1 MNVKTIYI
9 ILTILFIAGCAE
21 KTHLN
26 TDEIRSVFSGIFY
39 TENVSSIDTD
49 DGKQKKVRLVFEN
62 ENLYNHYLISRH
74 AIANFCAISLLKNNP
89 SIFKSNDLVEVE
101 IKKENNVVS
110 DSIFTMSY
118 DSAKIASQIDDFN
131 YREKKLKSFFDFM
144 QSQEFDSIKSMT
156 GDLFKSDSTLHEYVW
171 EMKKEIPDN
180 INRTMAIGIRTLINI
195 HDKKLEEITMLTQS
209 KSGYALFNFK
219 TMNENDKFK
228 IVGIKY

>member
-1 MNVKTIYI
+1 MKVKTIYF

-21 KTHLN
+21 KTQLN
-26 TDEIRSVFSGIFY
+26 TDEIRSVFSGTFY

-49 DGKQKKVRLVFEN
+49 DGKQKKIRLVFEN
-62 ENLYNHYLISRH
+62 ENLYNHYLVSRP
-74 AIANFCAISLLKNNP
+74 AIANFCAISFLKNNP

-131 YREKKLKSFFDFM
+131 YREKKLKSFFDYV
-144 QSQEFDSIKSMT
+144 QSQEYDSIKSMT
-156 GDLFKSDSTLHEYVW
+156 GDLFKSDSTLHEYVLEIEK
-171 EMKKEIPDN
+171 EMPDS
-180 INRTMAIGIRTLINI
+180 INRIMAIGIRTLINI
-195 HDKKLEEITMLTQS
+195 HDKELEEITMLTQS
-209 KSGYALFNFK
+209 KSEYALFNFK